1 MVLMVPTVKAF
12 QHRVFTIFRT
22 YVTSLHG
29 DLLWFRRFNQIKNV
43 IKQHNFSSHKTTFI
57 YTFLCL
63 LVWIQG
69 LWLPHGRAFLHA
81 GWEWR
86 RCRGRLWSYRGV
98 PDFTSSAPSSKIQS
112 IMSQGRGGR
121 SLEETGDDEDELFE
135 VQGRRQSQKCWL
147 WEACRT
153 VGNHA
158 SAVWVNVWNKEDG
171 TH

>member
-12 QHRVFTIFRT
+12 QHRVFTIFRI
-22 YVTSLHG
+22 YVTSLHR
-29 DLLWFRRFNQIKNV
+29 DLLRFRRFNQIKNV

-57 YTFLCL
+57 YTVYWF
-63 LVWIQG
+63 G
-69 LWLPHGRAFLHA
+69 FRASGASLHA